1 MSDSKW
7 IKERITIAT
16 RRPHPLMQV
25 DGWVS
30 PSRRWHVRRMHAG
43 GWKVTH
49 MPTGLGAFERDGLL
63 REVRAY
69 LDRMDHEVLGP
80 VRRAEECT
88 QHAGDMIARAIRVMD
103 DD

>member
-1 MSDSKW
+1 MTDPKW
-7 IKERITIAT
+7 TKERITITT

-30 PSRRWHVRRMHAG
+30 PSRRWHVRRMRDG

-69 LDRMDHEVLGP
+69 LDRMDAVLGEVYGLEG
-80 VRRAEECT
+80 VRD
-88 QHAGDMIARAIRVMD
+88 HAVEIIARALREVPE
-103 DD
+103 